1 MPEGSENGTMK
12 FGALIRA
19 RRKVLHMQQ
28 KELADQLGVTPSA
41 ICKWES
47 DSTYPDITLLLPLA
61 RALGITV
68 DEMLS
73 YDEVRPDAV
82 IAARNRQRLW
92 DEAASGT
99 GALGQVLQNPE
110 GGIALSPSNER
121 NLQDVPSA
129 ASAVPVPC
137 RRQVPSAFRNLPQG
151 TAGEAETAQGEEN
164 IATPANSHIFIG
176 TFGFF
181 DIYVDGQAILFTHAK
196 SKELLALFVDR
207 RGGYLTAREA
217 ITYLWENEPV
227 SKTTLSRC
235 RKVAMRMNETLRKY
249 GIEDIVKAQR
259 GVRCLDISKVH
270 CDLYDYLSGRSPRL
284 YRGTYMLNY
293 SWAEYTIAEL
303 DRERRYRQ

>member
-1 MPEGSENGTMK
+1 MK

-19 RRKVLHMQQ
+19 RRKTLHIQQ
-28 KELADQLGVTPSA
+28 NELAERLGVTPSA

-61 RALGITV
+61 RVLGITV

-73 YDEVRPDAV
+73 FDGTLPDETEQPPLVEEGRKDSWDRVPDAS
-82 IAARNRQRLW
+82 ASCNRGLHRP
-92 DEAASGT
+92 T
-99 GALGQVLQNPE
+99 GLMSSYPDLREETDTLP
-110 GGIALSPSNER
+110 GGE
-121 NLQDVPSA
+121 
-129 ASAVPVPC
+129 
-137 RRQVPSAFRNLPQG
+137 RQVQQG
-151 TAGEAETAQGEEN
+151 TQDLRGPDN
-164 IATPANSHIFIG
+164 CHIYIR

-196 SKELLALFVDR
+196 SKELLALLVDR

-249 GIEDIVKAQR
+249 GIEDIVKTQR

-284 YRGTYMLNY
+284 YRGMYMLNY